1 MPTTPLSSG
10 RVAGQARSSGGL
22 VTDARPAAAY
32 DFLRPSKL
40 AREHVRTLQQ
50 AMDTFAHRFAILLT
64 SRLRVVCR
72 LEPAGLEQVSVGEHI
87 AALTDTT
94 VIAQIGMDPLVGTA
108 TVEMPVTAAMT
119 CLDHLLGGSGG
130 AQPERQL
137 SDIETPLV
145 RDLLTEALPE
155 LRAGF
160 EDIVALDLTLGTLEY
175 NPQLVQFGGNTEALV
190 VATFDMTV
198 GEAASAIAVTM
209 PLQTLLP
216 ALQRHQEQAAM
227 GAGERAARQA
237 ARDLLTNRLREVP
250 VDVTVVFA
258 PVRLSSDQLLDLRP
272 GDVVPLDH
280 PVDVPLDITTAG
292 EVFGRA
298 VATKRGHRL
307 ACQVVAT
314 DDATQD

>member
-10 RVAGQARSSGGL
+10 RAAGQARSSGGL
-22 VTDARPAAAY
+22 VTDARPTAAY

-40 AREHVRTLQQ
+40 AREHLRTLQQ
-50 AMDTFAHRFAILLT
+50 VMDTFAHRFAILLT

-72 LEPAGLEQVSVGEHI
+72 VEPSTLEQVAVGEHI
-87 AALTDTT
+87 AALTDNT
-94 VIAQIGMDPLVGTA
+94 VIAPVGMDPLVGTA
-108 TVEMPVTAAMT
+108 TVELPVTTAMT
-119 CLDHLLGGSGG
+119 CLDHLLGGGG
-130 AQPERQL
+130 GPQPERQL
-137 SDIETPLV
+137 TDIETPLL
-145 RDLLTEALPE
+145 RDLLTEALVE
-155 LRAGF
+155 LHVAF
-160 EDIVALDLTLGTLEY
+160 EDVVALDLSLGALEY
-175 NPQLVQFGGNTEALV
+175 NPQLVPFGGPTEALV
-190 VATFDMTV
+190 VATFDVTV
-198 GEAASAIAVTM
+198 GEAASAFAVTM
-209 PLQTLLP
+209 PLQVLVP
-216 ALQRHQEQAAM
+216 ALQRHHEQAVM

-258 PVRLSSDQLLDLRP
+258 PVRLRSDQLLDLRP

-307 ACQVVAT
+307 ACQVVAA